1 VGCPVILKT
10 CLGETAHIILVAAAR
25 PRCATR
31 RLDPIDNQN
40 SKIRRM
46 LEQVRTGALSVDD
59 AFERLHDLPYE
70 DLGYAK
76 VDHHRALRQGFPE
89 VILGRGKDPAHV
101 EGVVRSMLPRGHN
114 VLITRGNE
122 ALFERVRALAPNAQ
136 FHPLSGAITIRRD
149 RRVRGKGTILVVSAG
164 TTDIP
169 VAEEALVTA
178 ETMGNRVQAVY
189 DVGVAGV
196 HRLIGESRQLRAAR
210 VIVCVAGMEGALPS
224 VVAGLVGAPVIAVP
238 TSVGYGASF
247 HGLAALLGMLNACAS
262 NVAVVNIDNGFGA
275 GYVASIINRL

>member
-1 VGCPVILKT
+1 
-10 CLGETAHIILVAAAR
+10 
-25 PRCATR
+25 
-31 RLDPIDNQN
+31 
-40 SKIRRM
+40 M
-46 LEQVRTGALSVDD
+46 LQQVRRGTLSVEQ
-59 AFERLHDLPYE
+59 AFKRLHDLPYE

-101 EGVVRSMLPRGHN
+101 EGVVHSMLSRGHN
-114 VLITRGNE
+114 ILITRGDQP
-122 ALFERVRALAPNAQ
+122 LFNRIRQLTSVAE

-149 RRVRGKGTILVVSAG
+149 HTVRGKGTILVVSAG

-178 ETMGNRVQAVY
+178 EIMGNPVRGLY

-196 HRLIGESRQLRAAR
+196 HRLIGESRHLRAAR
-210 VIVCVAGMEGALPS
+210 VIVCVAGMEGALPC
-224 VVAGLVGAPVIAVP
+224 VVAGLVAAPVIAVP

-247 HGLAALLGMLNACAS
+247 HGLAALLGMLNTCAS

-275 GYVASIINRL
+275 GYLASIINNL

>member
-1 VGCPVILKT
+1 MVRQMPHTSAFVW
-10 CLGETAHIILVAAAR
+10 V
-25 PRCATR
+25 
-31 RLDPIDNQN
+31 RLYSKFTWRLPIDNRN
-40 SKIRRM
+40 SKIRKM
-46 LEQVRTGALSVDD
+46 LEQVSAGTLSVDD
-59 AFERLHDLPYE
+59 AFEGLHDLPYE

-114 VLITRGNE
+114 ILITRGD
-122 ALFERVRALAPNAQ
+122 AGLFERVAKLAPNVK
-136 FHPLSGAITIRRD
+136 FHPLSGAITVRHD
-149 RRVRGKGTILVVSAG
+149 RKVRGKGTVLVVSAG

-178 ETMGNRVQAVY
+178 EIMGNRVQAVF

-275 GYVASIINRL
+275 GYLASIINRL